1 MTTTKTMTT
10 TNVVAC
16 KHCLLETNKN
26 QAIIESVNGEECS
39 FCCPGCASVYKILQE
54 EGFSKFY
61 SKRDD
66 NWEPG
71 AVSPSNVS
79 EELFV
84 DSVTETDTG
93 YEVSIA
99 LSGIRCAA
107 CIWLIETY
115 LSKAEGIE
123 SIRVNYAT
131 HKAKISW
138 TKGVINLRE
147 IIDRISSIGYCPLP
161 ISDSDTATI
170 YEKEKKDYFFRF
182 SIGAFFSMQL
192 MIYTVALYAGYF
204 QGIDTGLR
212 TMFQYAAWLL
222 STPVMFYSGM
232 PFIKSSF
239 QALRRGH
246 TTMDTLIFMGSFTAY
261 VYSVFALFLDKDVY
275 FDTTSMII
283 TLILLGRYIES
294 SAKARTSNAVSKLL
308 TYQPSQV
315 KFLENFD
322 LETYTSGE
330 LSSTTVPVKQIRPG
344 DYLEV
349 MPGDSIPADG
359 IVIYGSSEVN
369 ESMLTGESLPQIKDI
384 DGKVFAGTGNINGKL
399 VIMVENIGSTTT
411 LSRIVRAVEDAQ
423 ASKAP
428 IQNIADMVV
437 GYFVPTIIAIGF
449 STFIGWYYL
458 THELLTSTMNAVS
471 VLVIACPC
479 ALGLATPLAILIA
492 TSKITKLG
500 VVAKAGD
507 IIEILS
513 KAETFIFDKT
523 GTITKGELKVEEII
537 TSGYDKETLL
547 KYTASIERN
556 SSHLIAKAITDT
568 YLEDFMTVDDFK
580 EHPGKGL
587 SGSINGQEI
596 IAGTLSYLKEK
607 GVETPDELVTEHI
620 KNGYTAACIAIDNK
634 FAGFITLS
642 DSIRDDA
649 REMLLALAKRNVT
662 AVILTGDNRLAA
674 EKLIE
679 RLDVPNLEYI
689 AEVTPFEKADV
700 VRSYQ
705 QNGKRCAMVG
715 DGINDAPALTT
726 ADVGIAIG
734 QGTDIA
740 IESSDIVLMR
750 DELKLVETV
759 FDTSVTTLKVI
770 KQNLFW
776 AFSYNFVMI
785 PLAVTGTIHPVF
797 SAAFMSVSSLLVV
810 FNSLRIS
817 R

>member
-1 MTTTKTMTT
+1 MSSNVADKT
-10 TNVVAC
+10 VAC
-16 KHCLLETNKN
+16 SHCLLEINRN
-26 QAIIESVNGEECS
+26 QAIVEDVDGKECY
-39 FCCPGCASVYKILQE
+39 FCCPGCSSVYKILQD

-71 AVSPSNVS
+71 AVVQSNVS
-79 EELFV
+79 EDLFV
-84 DSVTETDTG
+84 DSVLKTETG
-93 YEVSIA
+93 YEVNLA

-123 SIRVNYAT
+123 SVRVNYAT
-131 HKAKISW
+131 HKAKIRW
-138 TKGVINLRE
+138 TKGVINLKE
-147 IIDRISSIGYCPLP
+147 IIDRISAIGYCPLP
-161 ISDSDTATI
+161 ISESGTATI

-222 STPVMFYSGM
+222 STPVIFYSGL
-232 PFIKSSF
+232 PFMKSSIA
-239 QALRRGH
+239 ALKRGH
-246 TTMDTLIFMGSFTAY
+246 TTMDTLIFMGSSAAY
-261 VYSVFALFLDKDVY
+261 IYSIFALFLDREVY
-275 FDTTSMII
+275 FDTASMII

-294 SAKARTSNAVSKLL
+294 GAKAKTSNAVSKLL
-308 TYQPSQV
+308 TYQPTQV
-315 KFLENFD
+315 RYIADFD
-322 LETYTSGE
+322 INTYSAGNI
-330 LSSTTVPVKQIRPG
+330 SSETVPVKQIRPG

-349 MPGDSIPADG
+349 LPGDSIPADG
-359 IVIYGSSEVN
+359 IVVYGTSEVN
-369 ESMLTGESLPQIKDI
+369 ESMLTGEPLPQIKGI
-384 DGKVFAGTGNINGKL
+384 EEKVFAGTSNINGKI
-399 VIMVENIGSTTT
+399 VIQVEHTGATTT
-411 LSRIVRAVEDAQ
+411 LSRIVQAVEDAQ
-423 ASKAP
+423 AAKAP
-428 IQNIADMVV
+428 IQNVADKVV
-437 GYFVPTIIAIGF
+437 GWFVPTIITIGF
-449 STFIGWYYL
+449 VTFIGWYYFSG
-458 THELLTSTMNAVS
+458 EVLTSTMNAVS

-500 VVAKAGD
+500 AVAKAGD
-507 IIEILS
+507 IVEILS
-513 KAETFIFDKT
+513 RADTILFDKT
-523 GTITKGELKVEEII
+523 GTVTKGELKVEEIV
-537 TSGYDKETLL
+537 SRHDDLL
-547 KYTASIERN
+547 RITASLEN
-556 SSHLIAKAITDT
+556 HSSHLIAKAIAGA
-568 YLEDFMTVDDFK
+568 YLDDFLPVDNFK

-587 SGSINGQEI
+587 SGSVKGHNVM
-596 IAGTLSYLKEK
+596 AGTMSYLKEN
-607 GVETPDELVTEHI
+607 GVETPDDEVMEHI
-620 KNGYTAACIAIDNK
+620 RNGYTVACVSIDGK

-642 DSIRDDA
+642 DTIRGDA
-649 REMLLALAKRNVT
+649 ADMLKQLSKRNVKT
-662 AVILTGDNRLAA
+662 VILTGDNEQAA
-674 EKLIE
+674 SKLVE
-679 RLDVPNLEYI
+679 RLNIPNLTYI

-700 VRSYQ
+700 VKSFQ
-705 QNGKRCAMVG
+705 TDGKVCAMVG

-750 DELKLVETV
+750 DELKLVSTV
-759 FDTSVTTLKVI
+759 YDTSVMTLRVI

-776 AFSYNFVMI
+776 AFSYNIIMV

-797 SAAFMSVSSLLVV
+797 SAGLMSISSLAVV
-810 FNSLRIS
+810 FNSLRIN

>member
-1 MTTTKTMTT
+1 LSSVNAEKT
-10 TNVVAC
+10 VAC
-16 KHCLLETNKN
+16 SHCLLEINKN
-26 QAIIESVNGEECS
+26 QAIVEVVDGEECY
-39 FCCPGCASVYKILQE
+39 FCCPGCSSVYKILQD

-71 AVSPSNVS
+71 AVVQSNVS
-79 EELFV
+79 EELFIDAV
-84 DSVTETDTG
+84 LETETG
-93 YEVSIA
+93 YEVNIA

-115 LSKAEGIE
+115 LSKANGIE
-123 SIRVNYAT
+123 SVRVNYAT

-138 TKGVINLRE
+138 KKGVITLRE

-161 ISDSDTATI
+161 ISESGTATI

-222 STPVMFYSGM
+222 CTPVMFFSGM
-232 PFIKSSF
+232 PFIKSSL
-239 QALRRGH
+239 AAIKRGH

-261 VYSVFALFLDKDVY
+261 IYSIFALFLNQEVY
-275 FDTTSMII
+275 FDTASMII
-283 TLILLGRYIES
+283 TLILLGRYIEAG
-294 SAKARTSNAVSKLL
+294 AKAKTSNAVSKLL
-308 TYQPSQV
+308 TYQPTQV
-315 KFLENFD
+315 RYLNNFD
-322 LETYTSGE
+322 ASAYTSGE
-330 LSSTTVPVKQIRPG
+330 INSETVPVKQIKAG

-349 MPGDSIPADG
+349 LPGDSIPADG
-359 IVIYGSSEVN
+359 IVVYGNSEVN
-369 ESMLTGESLPQIKDI
+369 ESMLTGEPLPQVK
-384 DGKVFAGTGNINGKL
+384 GENAKVFAGTNNVNGKI
-399 VIMVENIGSTTT
+399 VIQVEHTGATTT
-411 LSRIVRAVEDAQ
+411 LSRIVQAVEDAQ
-423 ASKAP
+423 AAKAP
-428 IQNIADMVV
+428 IQNVADKVV
-437 GYFVPTIIAIGF
+437 GWFVPTIITIGF
-449 STFIGWYYL
+449 CTFIGWYYYSG
-458 THELLTSTMNAVS
+458 EILTSTMNAVS

-500 VVAKAGD
+500 AVAKAGD

-513 KAETFIFDKT
+513 KANTILFDKT
-523 GTITKGELKVEEII
+523 GTITKGELKVEEIVSK
-537 TSGYDKETLL
+537 TDEKTLL
-547 KYTASIERN
+547 CYTASLERH
-556 SSHLIAKAITDT
+556 SSHLIAKAITET
-568 YLEDFMTVDDFK
+568 YLDDFLAVDDFK

-587 SGSINGQEI
+587 SGSVNGSYI
-596 IAGTLSYLKEK
+596 LAGTMSYLKES
-607 GVETPDELVTEHI
+607 GISVPEEEIMEHI
-620 KNGYTAACIAIDNK
+620 QRGLTVACVAIDNK
-634 FAGFITLS
+634 FAGFMTLS

-649 REMLLALAKRNVT
+649 STMLKILSKRKVKT
-662 AVILTGDNRLAA
+662 VILTGDNEQAA
-674 EKLIE
+674 AKLVEKLNIPD
-679 RLDVPNLEYI
+679 LTYI
-689 AEVTPFEKADV
+689 ANVTPFEKADV
-700 VRSYQ
+700 VKSFQ
-705 QNGKRCAMVG
+705 TDGKVCAMVG

-734 QGTDIA
+734 HGTDIA

-750 DELKLVETV
+750 DELQLVSTV
-759 FDTSVTTLKVI
+759 FDTSLKTINVI

-776 AFSYNFVMI
+776 AFSYNIIMV

-797 SAAFMSVSSLLVV
+797 SAGFMSISSLAVV

>member
-1 MTTTKTMTT
+1 VSNNKTVT
-10 TNVVAC
+10 C
-16 KHCLLETNKN
+16 SHCMLEINKN
-26 QAIIESVNGEECS
+26 QAIEERVNGEECY
-39 FCCPGCASVYKILQE
+39 FCCPGCSSVYSILQE

-71 AVSPSNVS
+71 AVVRSNVS

-84 DSVTETDTG
+84 DSVLETENS
-93 YEVSIA
+93 YEVNIA

-115 LSKAEGIE
+115 LSKAHGIE
-123 SIRVNYAT
+123 SVMVNYAT
-131 HKAKISW
+131 HKAKIRW
-138 TKGVINLRE
+138 TKGIITLKE

-161 ISDSDTATI
+161 ISESGTATI

-192 MIYTVALYAGYF
+192 MIYTIALYAGYF
-204 QGIDTGLR
+204 QGIDEGLR
-212 TMFQYAAWLL
+212 IMFQYAAWLL

-232 PFIKSSF
+232 PFIKSSI
-239 QALRRGH
+239 AAIRHGH

-261 VYSVFALFLDKDVY
+261 VYSIFALFMGKEVY

-294 SAKARTSNAVSKLL
+294 GAKARTSNAVSKLL
-308 TYQPSQV
+308 TYQPVQV
-315 KFLENFD
+315 RF
-322 LETYTSGE
+322 
-330 LSSTTVPVKQIRPG
+330 LSSFDINDYITGSLRSETVPVKQVRAG

-349 MPGDSIPADG
+349 LPGDSIPADG
-359 IVIYGSSEVN
+359 IVIYGNSEVN
-369 ESMLTGESLPQIKDI
+369 ESMLTGEPLPQVKNE
-384 DGKVFAGTGNINGKL
+384 GTKVFAGTGNVNGK
-399 VIMVENIGSTTT
+399 IIIQVEHTGATTT
-411 LSRIVRAVEDAQ
+411 LSRIVQAVEDAQ
-423 ASKAP
+423 AAKAP
-428 IQNIADMVV
+428 IQNIADKVV
-437 GYFVPTIIAIGF
+437 GWFVPAILTVGAC
-449 STFIGWYYL
+449 TFIGWYYYSGDML
-458 THELLTSTMNAVS
+458 VSTMNAVS

-500 VVAKAGD
+500 AVAKAGD

-513 KAETFIFDKT
+513 KADTIIFDKT
-523 GTITKGELKVEEII
+523 GTITKGELKVENVAV
-537 TSGYDKETLL
+537 YDTDKKTLVS
-547 KYTASIERN
+547 YTASLEKH
-556 SSHLIAKAITDT
+556 SSHLIGKAIINT
-568 YLEDFMTVDDFK
+568 YLDDFLAVENFK

-587 SGSINGQEI
+587 SGVIKGSVVL
-596 IAGTLSYLKEK
+596 AGTSSYLNEN
-607 GVETPDELVTEHI
+607 GVETPDNEIREQI
-620 KNGYTAACIAIDNK
+620 KLGYTVACIAIDGK
-634 FAGFITLS
+634 FAGFMTLS

-649 REMLLALAKRNVT
+649 QDMLRQLAKRHVNI
-662 AVILTGDNRLAA
+662 VILTGDNELAA
-674 EKLIE
+674 AKLVEK
-679 RLDVPNLEYI
+679 LDVPSLTYI
-689 AEVTPFEKADV
+689 ADVTPFEKADV
-700 VRSYQ
+700 VKSFQ
-705 QNGKRCAMVG
+705 KNGKVCAMVG

-726 ADVGIAIG
+726 ADIGIAIG

-750 DELKLVETV
+750 DELKLVSIV
-759 FDTSVTTLKVI
+759 YDTSVVTLRVI

-776 AFSYNFVMI
+776 AFSYNIIMV

-797 SAAFMSVSSLLVV
+797 SAGLMSISSLAVV